1 MVRRRCIILIPT
13 AFNDGTEVPSAL
25 MRQILR
31 EFDERFDGHTI
42 AGTVSGT
49 YRMSDGSFAEDDS
62 LEVWVAVEE
71 GQIPALEDMVRTI
84 ARRLKQ
90 ETVYFEILQSEV
102 RLVTPDDGEAEAQ

>member
-1 MVRRRCIILIPT
+1 MARRRCIILIPT

-31 EFDERFDGHTI
+31 DIDEAFDGHTV

-49 YRMSDGSFAEDDS
+49 YRMRSGGFAEDDS

-71 GQIPALEDMVRTI
+71 AAIPALEKMVQSV
-84 ARRLKQ
+84 AKRLGQ
-90 ETVYFEILQSEV
+90 EAVYFEILNSDV
-102 RLVTPDDGEAEAQ
+102 RFVGPDDGETGGQ